1 MCQTRPNVAID
12 ILIQSFEKSA
22 NMEPDQKT
30 RATGRRIF
38 PKVFRQALLSLLTFH
53 RAQSSL

>member
-12 ILIQSFEKSA
+12 ILIESFEKRA

-30 RATGRRIF
+30 RVIGRRIF
-38 PKVFRQALLSLLTFH
+38 PKVFHQALLSLLTFH